1 MEIEVEM
8 EMEVE
13 NENEGKNLGCAHELY
28 TLSSTESCCLFECNV
43 FLLTRNLFSL
53 PEDYFPGHFVIPNLH
68 CFDPKQKRILVKGFR
83 VTS

>member
-1 MEIEVEM
+1 MEIEMEM

-13 NENEGKNLGCAHELY
+13 NENEGKSLGCAHELY

-43 FLLTRNLFSL
+43 FFVTRNLFSL

-68 CFDPKQKRILVKGFR
+68 CFDPKQKRILLKGFR